1 MASVLN
7 IKDKET
13 HDLAAQLARAEGKT
27 LAQVVKEALR
37 EKLEREGDRHSG
49 LAKRLMDLG
58 AECAKLPVFDPRSDD
73 EIMGYDEFGVP
84 R

>member
-1 MASVLN
+1 MATVLN

-13 HDLAAQLARAEGKT
+13 HDLATQLARAEGKS

-37 EKLEREGDRHSG
+37 EKLEREGDRSSS

-58 AECAKLPVFDPRSDD
+58 AECSQLPVLDPRSDD
-73 EIMGYDEFGVP
+73 EIMGYDEVGVP